1 MPGELNNDGDPQISD
16 DETHAIA
23 YETPPDDFLWD
34 VFIGRQADAQGHM
47 TQALPGQ
54 PTVARGALIEFFY
67 DLRDDLYDDASTFTS
82 VDDAINNLNG
92 IIAHWEEVG
101 KLCNPAA
108 DTFSVPECIL
118 EFGATLWDT
127 IFDKGFGTVK
137 ALAIDAGV
145 ELVVDAYKRAWIA
158 DIDEGLRKWSN
169 VGHAFTKGLFD
180 PHARRAYQDEECGE
194 TLGVTEG
201 SAQRIACENEIG
213 AVGTFLDVLGESLT
227 TQDPALLSMLGLPDP
242 ALFAFELAD
251 ELTDP
256 FDEIFPG
263 VAFVAE
269 EVKAHLRKKLEDAVK
284 GMIKDTTGVD
294 VAQLQALL
302 KNPASFLDAA
312 LPSPPFPPG
321 LLLFN
326 LGDHERLDRIIGFP
340 GAGPLGGHHTSGNR
354 LEDDEEFVA
363 ANFAPLQNTIVTS
376 KLLLLAGGEVDRAL
390 GDILGR
396 QIDTYSD
403 EVINNVMT
411 DSLGENDTPWL
422 RSIDSDHAWR
432 QDGLPVFCDEGT
444 NCDLARDS
452 QPHYM
457 RPKALRRRNR
467 PDADLGELRRFDLP
481 SVSCSPTGRTA
492 ASSGPHLGDGVS
504 ADPGSDNWAPRSY
517 LDRTGAYYVDPQ
529 NGRKF
534 VGGDNVLTIT
544 ARDDILP
551 ARAFKDSELGIR
563 YRVTNPAGAVG
574 NWITVAQGAQ
584 LSLASSSGGD
594 GKYVIEVQAEDPC
607 HTFAADDGLDPA
619 GAVASFEYWLDTT
632 PPKVTF
638 DSPPFGRTFDTDDVS
653 TVDYEVDDGP
663 NGSGV
668 KSETSTID
676 GFGVL
681 PGVVATSDGASLDMY
696 MYYPGRARCG

>member
-1 MPGELNNDGDPQISD
+1 M
-16 DETHAIA
+16 
-23 YETPPDDFLWD
+23 
-34 VFIGRQADAQGHM
+34 
-47 TQALPGQ
+47 
-54 PTVARGALIEFFY
+54 
-67 DLRDDLYDDASTFTS
+67 
-82 VDDAINNLNG
+82 
-92 IIAHWEEVG
+92 
-101 KLCNPAA
+101 
-108 DTFSVPECIL
+108 
-118 EFGATLWDT
+118 
-127 IFDKGFGTVK
+127 
-137 ALAIDAGV
+137 
-145 ELVVDAYKRAWIA
+145 
-158 DIDEGLRKWSN
+158 
-169 VGHAFTKGLFD
+169 
-180 PHARRAYQDEECGE
+180 
-194 TLGVTEG
+194 
-201 SAQRIACENEIG
+201 
-213 AVGTFLDVLGESLT
+213 
-227 TQDPALLSMLGLPDP
+227 
-242 ALFAFELAD
+242 
-251 ELTDP
+251 
-256 FDEIFPG
+256 
-263 VAFVAE
+263 AE
-269 EVKAHLRKKLEDAVK
+269 EIKAHLKKELEDAVK
-284 GMIKDTTGVD
+284 GMIKETTGVD

-321 LLLFN
+321 ILLFN

-452 QPHYM
+452 QPHYT
-457 RPKALRRRNR
+457 RPKALR
-467 PDADLGELRRFDLP
+467 AG
-481 SVSCSPTGRTA
+481 TGRMPIWESCVLRPAFGQLFTDWENGSQQWPA
-492 ASSGPHLGDGVS
+492 LGDGVS

-551 ARAFKDSELGIR
+551 ARAFKNSELGIR

-607 HTFAADDGLDPA
+607 HTFAAGDGLDPA

-638 DSPPFGRTFDTDDVS
+638 DSPPFGQTFDTDDVS

-676 GFGVL
+676 GYEVL

-696 MYYPGRARCG
+696 MYYPGTRTVRVTATDNIGNSGVSNGTFRIEATPDSLINNVNRARAEGDLPNRDVYDGLMDKLVQVKRQHEKGMHGTEWNTLDAFADQLEGHRGKGIDLVVANRFIAYARLRIALRQ